1 MPLVTGRLI
10 QLQEGYVDEPDIDKK
25 RAIELYD
32 HFAEETLQLMGDVVY
47 LPDSANTQQPKKTT
61 KK

>member
-1 MPLVTGRLI
+1 MTMPHPENKVETKNLHNGNNTAPSAQITLVDST
-10 QLQEGYVDEPDIDKK
+10 QQ
-25 RAIELYD
+25 
-32 HFAEETLQLMGDVVY
+32 TLQLMGDVVY